1 MQSQIKQISPVL
13 IDVTVEIPWEEVSKE
28 LDSAFRKLQQSARIR
43 GFRAG
48 KVPLN
53 VVRQMMGKA
62 VKSEVRNTL
71 VQEGISNAINEHE
84 LELIAIQ
91 DMNEASEVSD
101 GKPLTFTAKF
111 EVRPKIESIDLS
123 DLEVEKEIEEVS
135 DENVN
140 QEIER
145 LREQHA
151 DLIVPDPV
159 RPSQKGDLL
168 TLDYT
173 VTVNGEEKPDLGG
186 VDRQL
191 EVGMGRLLKQLDEG
205 LLDLKPDETK
215 TISVDFPDDFARK
228 ELQGVRGEFAVTV
241 KEIKEKKLPDLDDE
255 FAKDLSFES
264 LDAMKLSIRN
274 RLEEAA
280 QKRADTQVREKIV
293 DKLIDKNPVPV
304 PPTLLEKHEKAMRE
318 TFISFQQYAGM
329 ETTLD
334 DETETEL
341 RKRAERKVRGALL
354 LGQIAR
360 DEQMEITDE
369 NVEQKLEEMAKL
381 TGKHV
386 AKLRADYTDRMREN
400 LVAEMMEEKL
410 MAYLVS
416 KATIRETAL
425 KKPTPNEEETN
436 R

>member
-13 IDVTVEIPWEEVSKE
+13 FDVTVEIPWEEVSKE
-28 LDSAFRKLQQSARIR
+28 LDSAFRKLQQKARIR

-71 VQEGISNAINEHE
+71 VQEGISKAIDEHE

-91 DMNEASEVSD
+91 DMSEASEVSD

-123 DLEVEKEIEEVS
+123 DLEVERAVEGVTEES
-135 DENVN
+135 VN

-151 DLIVPDPV
+151 DLIVPDPI

-168 TLDYT
+168 TVDYT
-173 VTVNGEEKPDLGG
+173 VTVDGEEKPDLGG

-191 EVGMGRLLKQLDEG
+191 EIGTGRLLKQLDEG
-205 LLDLKPDETK
+205 LLDLKSDDTK
-215 TISVDFPDDFARK
+215 TISVDFPEDFTRE
-228 ELQGVRGEFAVTV
+228 ELQGVTGEFTVVV
-241 KEIKEKKLPDLDDE
+241 KEIKERKLPDLDDE
-255 FAKDLSFES
+255 FAKDLSFDS
-264 LDAMKLSIRN
+264 LEAMKFSVRFK
-274 RLEEAA
+274 LEEAA
-280 QKRADTQVREKIV
+280 QKRADTQVREKLV

-304 PPTLLEKHEKAMRE
+304 PPTLLEKQEKAMRE
-318 TFISFQQYAGM
+318 TFMSFQQYAGM
-329 ETTLD
+329 ETKLD
-334 DETETEL
+334 DEMETEL
-341 RKRAERKVRGALL
+341 RRRAERKVRGALL

-360 DEQMEITDE
+360 DEKMEITNE
-369 NVEQKLEEMAKL
+369 NVERKLEELAKL

-400 LVAEMMEEKL
+400 LVAEMMQEKL
-410 MAYLVS
+410 MAYLLS
-416 KATIRETAL
+416 KATIRETASE
-425 KKPTPNEEETN
+425 KPTLKEETN
-436 R
+436 Q